1 MYWLVYFEIL
11 MPIHLCIVRQTR
23 HLFVYF
29 ERNTRIDLC
38 ILIQICTFIYLLW
51 DKDEFLFANFV
62 YLFANYLCI
71 LRKTCVY
78 ICVFSDQTRESI
90 CVFSEHGGWS
100 MWSSWTECSVTCG
113 EGEQL
118 RSRTCTAP
126 APAHGGHDCIGDSIG
141 KRACQL
147 HKCGGKWMFAEKG

>member
-1 MYWLVYFEIL
+1 MYLDTNTCLWLF
-11 MPIHLCIVRQTR
+11 IVRQTR
-23 HLFVYF
+23 NLFVYF
-29 ERNTRIDLC
+29 ERNTWIDLC
-38 ILIQICTFIYLLW
+38 ILIQICTVIYLFW
-51 DKDEFLFANFV
+51 GKHEWI
-62 YLFANYLCI
+62 LCI
-71 LRKTCVY
+71 YLRI
-78 ICVFSDQTRESI
+78 ICVFWEKHVHLFVIFQRQASVLI

-100 MWSSWTECSVTCG
+100 GWSSWTECSVTCG

-147 HKCGGKWMFAEKG
+147 HKCGGKWMFVEKG